1 MEAQG
6 LARPASSP
14 PRSYSGTST
23 VHRVTPSVMRS
34 SGSPPWSSRCAENR
48 WGPKGRAR

>member
-14 PRSYSGTST
+14 PRSYSGP
-23 VHRVTPSVMRS
+23 VQ
-34 SGSPPWSSRCAENR
+34 CIA
-48 WGPKGRAR
+48 